1 MILRRFNG
9 KAGREKAPRE
19 SIHDRMLR
27 ETETV
32 YDDVLKEVRS
42 RGIQSRGGIC
52 KAVIPVASLGTR
64 FLPAF
69 KTQPKKMLPLV
80 EKAPAVV

>member
-9 KAGREKAPRE
+9 KADREKAPRE

-42 RGIQSRGGIC
+42 RGIQSRGGSV
-52 KAVIPVASLGTR
+52 KR
-64 FLPAF
+64 
-69 KTQPKKMLPLV
+69 
-80 EKAPAVV
+80 

>member
-9 KAGREKAPRE
+9 KAGRKKALRE
-19 SIHDRMLR
+19 FTLDRMLR

-42 RGIQSRGGIC
+42 RGIQSRGGSV
-52 KAVIPVASLGTR
+52 KR
-64 FLPAF
+64 
-69 KTQPKKMLPLV
+69 
-80 EKAPAVV
+80 